1 MRLIEPGSHE
11 GLLFDLVFA
20 LKHHIPPG
28 ILRALGTRRY
38 LRPGQPED
46 LEEKIAA
53 QAILEHL
60 DRCGWQVT
68 KRPGAGSN
76 DGSSLLHGPGQ

>member
-1 MRLIEPGSHE
+1 MRIIEPGSHE

-38 LRPGQPED
+38 LRP
-46 LEEKIAA
+46 
-53 QAILEHL
+53 
-60 DRCGWQVT
+60 
-68 KRPGAGSN
+68 AGR
-76 DGSSLLHGPGQ
+76 DGRREMSPARVVVR

>member
-1 MRLIEPGSHE
+1 MRLIEPGSRE

-20 LKHHIPPG
+20 LKHHVPSG

-46 LEEKIAA
+46 LEEKITAE
-53 QAILEHL
+53 AILEHL
-60 DRCGWQVT
+60 ELCGWEIR
-68 KRPGAGSN
+68 KREGTG
-76 DGSSLLHGPGQ
+76 